1 MGRAGAAS
9 AQWSRAWEGERMG
22 EKDEKGRVEKGQ
34 AVGAGAE
41 VRVQDEVAEVVA
53 NALRGRDVTH
63 VAWVAAGGSNG
74 GFYAAHYFMERE
86 CATVASHMYT
96 SNEFVLAPPAYVD
109 EHTLCVICSM
119 RGTKETCEAA
129 RVAKELG
136 AATVALYVNES
147 DLTRTCDQKIAY
159 ESIALDE
166 SRTERVNSSIALM
179 IAMSL
184 ANQVEGYDRYDEAM
198 HAFDVV
204 DGIYRKAF
212 ARMQEPARQWAAR
225 MAGER
230 TIYVMGSGP
239 AYGSAYIFSICN
251 IEEMLQID
259 SPTINSCEFFHGP
272 FEVLDATKPV
282 FLLLSAG
289 RCRDRQGLHDAPLH
303 VEGGVLGARLRQ
315 RSFWQG
321 CALPV
326 ITCGSYGGT
335 PLGLRGKASRFHQR
349 LAVLL
354 PRGCHRMYRSPAK
367 MNHLFLVVIDHY
379 HNNNKTYMMSATSGQ
394 QGEVGTT

>member
-1 MGRAGAAS
+1 
-9 AQWSRAWEGERMG
+9 MG

-53 NALRGRDVTH
+53 NALRGHDVTH

-179 IAMSL
+179 IAMNL

-212 ARMQEPARQWAAR
+212 ARMQEPAREWAAR

-289 RCRDRQGLHDAPLH
+289 RCRPADERA
-303 VEGGVLGARLRQ
+303 LRFL
-315 RSFWQG
+315 RR
-321 CALPV
+321 
-326 ITCGSYGGT
+326 YGGANIFVLDGMD
-335 PLGLRGKASRFHQR
+335 LGLGELPQDVREYFNHILFSPILNNVYMRALSAATGK
-349 LAVLL
+349 
-354 PRGCHRMYRSPAK
+354 
-367 MNHLFLVVIDHY
+367 D
-379 HNNNKTYMMSATSGQ
+379 YMTRRYMWKV
-394 QGEVGTT
+394 EY